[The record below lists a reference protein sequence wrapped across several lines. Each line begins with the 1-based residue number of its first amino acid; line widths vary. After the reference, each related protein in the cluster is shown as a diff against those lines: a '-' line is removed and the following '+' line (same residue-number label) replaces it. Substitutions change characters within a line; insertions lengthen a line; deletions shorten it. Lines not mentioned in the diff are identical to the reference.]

1 MNRLFSLSIRAQLL
15 LIVFIVA
22 LPAAGIITYSGIE
35 LRAEAI
41 KDARRDTQKLA
52 GNIAAEQQS
61 MVAAAEQLV
70 SALAQLPDVKKHH
83 AAKVQPILKNILALN
98 PWYSNIFIAD
108 RAGTVW
114 ASAVPAK
121 PFNVSDRRYF
131 INALATGQFSSGEYI
146 VSRAT
151 TKPVFNFAYPIYDGR
166 GETIGIISVGLVL
179 DYFKHLIAHVELPP
193 GTSYLLLDHKGV
205 VLSSPINPKEL
216 VGKQYTEE
224 PFKRMQEGPDE
235 DTFVTRALDGIQRF
249 ITYRKLRLPGE
260 QSPYMYIRAGI
271 PVDVVLSKADRELLS
286 NLLLLTSFFLTAFF
300 LASLIGK
307 RSIAD
312 RITLLEKASQRL
324 ASGDLQVRV
333 SDLVAGGELG
343 SLGRTFD
350 SMALQLAVRE
360 QDLQDKNRKLEQEVE
375 SRIRSEEAMRLS
387 EERFAMIFDSVN
399 DAILLQDPETGV
411 IVDGN
416 RKMIDMF
423 GYTREEAR
431 RITIG
436 DISSGEP
443 LYTQLDELAW
453 IKRAS
458 SGKPQL
464 FEWHCRHKSGYL
476 FWCEVNMRIAS
487 IGGSERVLVVVRDI
501 TRRKLVE
508 EKLHESERR
517 YRMLYETAGD
527 AIFLL
532 QGERFIDCNI
542 RTLELFGCSWEH
554 MLGQPQS
561 RFFPRIQPDGRD
573 SQEKIREKMTA
584 ASDGEPQSFE
594 WKYLKYDGT
603 LFDAEVNL
611 NRIEFPTG
619 GYLQAIVRD
628 ISLRKKNEIALR
640 ESEERLRTVVEN
652 TPVVLFALD
661 GSGVF
666 TLSEGRG
673 LALQGL
679 KPGQLVGQ
687 SAFEVYRDT
696 PSVLEGIR
704 RALAGEEFSMVN
716 EIAGVSF
723 EVWYHPLTND
733 RKEPVG
739 TIGVATDIT
748 ERKRSEEALKALV
761 NVVNRSQKEWQDT
774 FDSITDMIY
783 IHDKNFTILKANKA
797 YAAYLGCQPKE
808 IFQKKCHALFPHGA
822 SSPMLGCSPQR
833 TGDVGKPFL
842 EEVVDA
848 NTQRIFNVST
858 FPYSSPQGDII
869 GSIHIARD
877 ITDRKENEMQL
888 IMKERLASLGQMAS
902 GIAHEINN
910 PLESVMISAEAL
922 LMRVDRGQYDQAIF
936 KKYLQIVDDEVLR
949 CREITGN
956 MLSFARRTSV
966 DRSSV
971 DVHPVIDSALKLIGY
986 QGRLKQVEVK
996 KVYQGRPLIR
1006 GNEGEIRQVIVALVI
1021 NALDAMEN
1029 KGTLTIETGTQ
1040 AESACIKISDTGPGI
1055 SHENLA
1061 KIFSPFFTTKA
1072 ATGGTGLGLPIA
1084 QKIIASHQGSIHV
1097 ASEQGHGATFTIT
1110 LPVYTA
1116 ASS

>member
-22 LPAAGIITYSGIE
+22 LPAAGIITYSGIK

-52 GNIAAEQQS
+52 GNIAAEQQN

-108 RAGTVW
+108 RAGKVW
-114 ASAVPAK
+114 ASAVLAK

-131 INALATGQFSSGEYI
+131 INALATGRFSSGEYVI
-146 VSRAT
+146 SRTT

-166 GETIGIISVGLVL
+166 GETIGIISVGFVL
-179 DYFKHLIAHVELPP
+179 DQFSNLIDYAELPP

-205 VLSSPINPKEL
+205 VLSRPINPKEL

-286 NLLLLTSFFLTAFF
+286 NLLLLTSFFLAAFF

-350 SMALQLAVRE
+350 SMVLQLAVRE
-360 QDLQDKNRKLEQEVE
+360 QDLQDKNRKLGQEVE

-387 EERFAMIFDSVN
+387 EERFEMIFDSVN
-399 DAILLQDPETGV
+399 DAILLQDPETGD

-431 RITIG
+431 RITMG
-436 DISSGEP
+436 DLSSGEP
-443 LYTQLDELAW
+443 LYTQQDELAW

-464 FEWHCRHKSGYL
+464 FEWHCRHRSGYL

-508 EKLHESERR
+508 EKLHEIERR

-527 AIFLL
+527 AIFLVH
-532 QGERFIDCNI
+532 GENFIDCNNK
-542 RTLELFGCSWEH
+542 TLEMFGCAWEH
-554 MLGQPQS
+554 ILRQPLS
-561 RFFPRIQPDGRD
+561 RFSPPVQSDGRD
-573 SQEKIREKMTA
+573 SKEKTLEKIAEA
-584 ASDGEPQSFE
+584 LAGEPQSFE
-594 WKYLKYDGT
+594 WKFITYDGT
-603 LFDAEVNL
+603 PFDAEVNL
-611 NRIEFPTG
+611 NKIELPTRT
-619 GYLQAIVRD
+619 YLQAIVR
-628 ISLRKKNEIALR
+628 
-640 ESEERLRTVVEN
+640 
-652 TPVVLFALD
+652 
-661 GSGVF
+661 
-666 TLSEGRG
+666 
-673 LALQGL
+673 
-679 KPGQLVGQ
+679 
-687 SAFEVYRDT
+687 
-696 PSVLEGIR
+696 
-704 RALAGEEFSMVN
+704 
-716 EIAGVSF
+716 
-723 EVWYHPLTND
+723 
-733 RKEPVG
+733 
-739 TIGVATDIT
+739 DIT

-797 YAAYLGCQPKE
+797 YAAYLDFQPKE
-808 IFQKKCHALFPHGA
+808 VFQKKCHALFPHGA

-833 TGDVGKPFL
+833 TGDVAKPFL
-842 EEVVDA
+842 EEIVDA
-848 NTQRIFNVST
+848 KTQRIFNVST

-877 ITDRKENEMQL
+877 ITDRKENELQL

-986 QGRLKQVEVK
+986 QGRLKQVVVER
-996 KVYQGRPLIR
+996 VYQGRPLIR
-1006 GNEGEIRQVIVALVI
+1006 GNEGEFRQVIVALVV

-1029 KGTLTIETGTQ
+1029 KGTLTIETGIQ
-1040 AESACIKISDTGPGI
+1040 ADNAYIKISDTGPGI
-1055 SHENLA
+1055 SRENLT

-1084 QKIIASHQGSIHV
+1084 QKIIASHQGSIQV
-1097 ASEQGHGATFTIT
+1097 VSEQGHGATFT
-1110 LPVYTA
+1110 
-1116 ASS
+1116 